1 MIIRETPKDTSKYI
15 LVKNDYFN
23 AYLQENG
30 YVPMYVDNK
39 GVYYKKSGM
48 LESILNMI
56 KKGGA
61 RE

>member
-15 LVKNDYFN
+15 LVKNNYFN

>member
-1 MIIRETPKDTSKYI
+1 MIIRETPKDKNKFI
-15 LVKNDYFN
+15 LVKNSYLN

-30 YVPMYVDNK
+30 YAPMYVDSK

-61 RE
+61 EE